1 MLTAYGDLGGALACY
16 NNVVD
21 EAGKRGNTA
30 DGEGSDG
37 TPVGAELGRVAVDAV
52 EVVHVGHGH
61 VTAADDVVAKESIE
75 LVDIDTSTVERGN
88 SLANENGGH
97 GSQEDGVTTEESEEG
112 CGRCEDFPL

>member
-61 VTAADDVVAKESIE
+61 VTASDDVVAKESNE
-75 LVDIDTSTVERGN
+75 LVDVDLAVVGERRR
-88 SLANENGGH
+88 
-97 GSQEDGVTTEESEEG
+97 T
-112 CGRCEDFPL
+112 RK